1 PPKGPAANANIGN
14 PGSTA
19 SPGAPICPWC
29 SASST
34 GATAPR
40 ASAPPST
47 SPATSA
53 LIWTSSARST
63 RARSGCGTRTSC
75 PRASARRMP
84 PRPTA
89 SERNSDLTFEHRPA
103 TTSVME
109 PFDALIDAHGA
120 HVWRV
125 CRALARPEDA
135 ADAWQETFLA
145 ALRTYGEA
153 RPANPRAWL
162 LGIAHHKCMDTHR
175 RRFREAIPI
184 AMDDDAR
191 RAWAAPDRVDDGD
204 LWRVVAELPAKP
216 RPATWA
222 GFRMRR
228 SPRSSVAA
236 LRPRAELGPT
246 ASPISERFSRSTHDL
261 PSPATSRA
269 RGCPRSHGCAA
280 NWSHPP
286 GRIGG
291 SPRRGVP

>member
-1 PPKGPAANANIGN
+1 
-14 PGSTA
+14 
-19 SPGAPICPWC
+19 
-29 SASST
+29 
-34 GATAPR
+34 
-40 ASAPPST
+40 PST

-63 RARSGCGTRTSC
+63 RERSGCGTRTSC

-162 LGIAHHKCMDTHR
+162 LKIAHHKCMNTHR
-175 RRFREAIPI
+175 RQFREAIPI
-184 AMDDDAR
+184 KMDDDAR
-191 RAWAAPDRVDDGD
+191 RAWAAPDQVDDDD
-204 LWRVVAELPAKP
+204 LWRVVAELPAKQRHVVAYRYLNRLP
-216 RPATWA
+216 YAEIA
-222 GFRMRR
+222 AILGG
-228 SPRSSVAA
+228 SVAA
-236 LRPRAELGPT
+236 ARRAGADGIANLRTILKEH
-246 ASPISERFSRSTHDL
+246 S
-261 PSPATSRA
+261 
-269 RGCPRSHGCAA
+269 
-280 NWSHPP
+280 
-286 GRIGG
+286 
-291 SPRRGVP
+291 